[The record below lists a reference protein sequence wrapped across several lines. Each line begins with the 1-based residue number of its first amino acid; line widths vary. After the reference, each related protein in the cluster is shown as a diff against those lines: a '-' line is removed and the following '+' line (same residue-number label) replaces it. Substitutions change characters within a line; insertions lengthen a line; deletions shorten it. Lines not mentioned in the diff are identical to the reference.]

1 MMLRQPKS
9 TRTDTLLPSTTLF
22 RSPAAALSALCG
34 WLRRALSLCDRSDPC
49 SARPRSGRCADVLSL
64 FDQGGRTMRKTL
76 IFTLFATLALSG
88 CDLFKN
94 DGKLDLQITDAP
106 YTDASQVVVTV
117 SSVRLQ
123 QHEGHHQSFDLSPAK
138 AIDQIG
144 RAHVCTPVTNAHLVC
159 RLL

>member
-1 MMLRQPKS
+1 
-9 TRTDTLLPSTTLF
+9 
-22 RSPAAALSALCG
+22 
-34 WLRRALSLCDRSDPC
+34 
-49 SARPRSGRCADVLSL
+49 
-64 FDQGGRTMRKTL
+64 MRKTL

-138 AIDQIG
+138 AIDLLQLSNGNFATLLDDEALPAGDYDSIRLTLDNG
-144 RAHVCTPVTNAHLVC
+144 NGSNFVQRQDGGMYGLDVPGNELEIDARSEEVLVGNEGVDT
-159 RLL
+159 